1 MSRCF
6 IHAFVFIVFCYP
18 YLNVLSSI
26 SYQCH
31 VLSVEFSCLYA
42 FYTCDYYEMYVS
54 VFPCLC
60 MLFLYDFIYR
70 FVLVSCFTCLLTGK
84 DLIINFLYW
93 YSIYYMISHL
103 ISCLF
108 MQLYIVMF
116 CQYLRFCFVFHLL
129 SKFRSFVCNIICYY
143 FTSIQTGN
151 VLIYVVFRVYFVSRC
166 FHMRPKFLYLF

>member
-42 FYTCDYYEMYVS
+42 FYTWDYYEMCVS
-54 VFPCLC
+54 LFPCLC

-70 FVLVSCFTCLLTGK
+70 FVFVSCFTCLLTGK
-84 DLIINFLYW
+84 GPFINYVRRTRGVGQACAYNETFLVINRQKTAYVGGSGGRQTLCMA
-93 YSIYYMISHL
+93 YVIYGRS
-103 ISCLF
+103 
-108 MQLYIVMF
+108 
-116 CQYLRFCFVFHLL
+116 LR
-129 SKFRSFVCNIICYY
+129 I
-143 FTSIQTGN
+143 
-151 VLIYVVFRVYFVSRC
+151 
-166 FHMRPKFLYLF
+166 